1 MLLRNLPMARNLQS
15 IGVWTANLLV
25 PGAGLILVGSMLTG
39 VLAAAAWGV
48 AVSGLMVGLIWPAL
62 VWPNLCY
69 GLAVAGAALYIWMQ
83 MALYVE
89 RRKAGR
95 RLSDSSRDE
104 KFKTILMAYLE
115 GRYDE
120 AESLCWQLLREDPD
134 DVEACLQLATIDRR
148 RGRLAV
154 AHRGF
159 RRARYLDA
167 AGKWDNEISR
177 ELASLAPPAGGPG
190 RPGTA

>member
-1 MLLRNLPMARNLQS
+1 MARNLHS
-15 IGVWTANLLV
+15 IVVWIANLLV
-25 PGAGLILVGSMLTG
+25 PGAGLVLVGSMLTG
-39 VLAAAAWGV
+39 ALAAAVWGL
-48 AVSGLMVGLIWPAL
+48 AVTGLLVGTIWPAL
-62 VWPNLCY
+62 VWPNLRY
-69 GLAVAGAALYIWMQ
+69 GLAVAAVAIYIGMQ

-120 AESLCWQLLREDPD
+120 AEAQCRQLLREDPD

-148 RGRLAV
+148 RGRLA
-154 AHRGF
+154 AAQRGF
-159 RRARYLDA
+159 RRAWYLDT

-177 ELASLAPPAGGPG
+177 ELASLVPSAGGPG